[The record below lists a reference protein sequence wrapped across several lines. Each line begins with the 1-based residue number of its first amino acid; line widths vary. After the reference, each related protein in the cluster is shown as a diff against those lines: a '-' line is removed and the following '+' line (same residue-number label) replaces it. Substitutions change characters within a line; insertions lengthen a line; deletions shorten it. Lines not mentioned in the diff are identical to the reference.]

1 MVYLIDTFD
10 LKYIDIDKIIES
22 SNTLLIYKSKSKQ
35 ILKHSQRVG
44 LSNLSRLDFSKIDS
58 DNIIMLDGYNLIYDI
73 YNDDVKEII
82 SLSEHFLEL
91 VKYSVENN
99 KIIIIPIYNRLFNID
114 TNEIVFK
121 KEVIKTKKGIYA
133 STHGTTTLSKIDNI
147 EVIDSF
153 QLKSLIRK
161 ISLNS
166 ILAT

>member
-22 SNTLLIYKSKSKQ
+22 SNTLLIYKNKSKK
-35 ILKHSQRVG
+35 ILKHTQRVG
-44 LSNLSRLDFSKIDS
+44 LSNLSKLDFSKIDS

-73 YNDDVKEII
+73 YNDDDKEII

-99 KIIIIPIYNRLFNID
+99 KIIIIPIYNRLFDID
-114 TNEIVFK
+114 TNEIVSK
-121 KEVIKTKKGIYA
+121 KEVIKTKKGIYGGI
-133 STHGTTTLSKIDNI
+133 HGTTTLSEMDSI
-147 EVIDSF
+147 EAIDSF

-166 ILAT
+166 ILAI

>member
-22 SNTLLIYKSKSKQ
+22 SNTLLIYKSKSKK
-35 ILKHSQRVG
+35 ILKHSKRVG

-82 SLSEHFLEL
+82 SLSEYFLEL
-91 VKYSVENN
+91 LTYSVENN

-166 ILAT
+166 ILAI